1 MTFLILNETPNVVL
15 MLGFGIKKK
24 KKKVEASSQTPSL
37 EERNCDTLFPF
48 L

>member
-15 MLGFGIKKK
+15 KLGQGL

-37 EERNCDTLFPF
+37 EERNYDTSFPF

>member
-1 MTFLILNETPNVVL
+1 MTFLILNEIPNVVL
-15 MLGFGIKKK
+15 RLGQGLKK

-37 EERNCDTLFPF
+37 EQKNNDTSFPS